1 MANRVFEPCG
11 TLLNRKV
18 IVHYQATDGQE
29 YFFVFRPDQYP
40 EALRAPGRM
49 VVATNGEFNWDDATA
64 VCDIISRLRAYD
76 DNEK

>member
-1 MANRVFEPCG
+1 MVNRVFETSG
-11 TLLNRKV
+11 TLLNRK
-18 IVHYQATDGQE
+18 ILVHYEATDGQE
-29 YFFVFRPDQYP
+29 YFFVFRPDQYS

-76 DNEK
+76 DQE